1 MIRQVLPPPPPPH
14 RPSGNL
20 TAGRLAGRHHSR
32 PGESC
37 VAPGAGFG
45 TPGSCSHARSQHSLH
60 SRSSQL
66 HLLLPYNGLPSLSLR
81 MQKREMEKEGIPGKK
96 KKRKKERPR
105 ELQGGG
111 GWRTPG
117 EGSLSLTARLASST
131 LRSVRRA
138 GHLSFPFLITA
149 VLRPRQMLHP
159 ARPGRPSLS
168 AGKLPSTASGP
179 WLSPGR
185 SARSSPR
192 SPDAGN

>member
-1 MIRQVLPPPPPPH
+1 MRQVLPPPPPPH

-45 TPGSCSHARSQHSLH
+45 TPGSCSHAPVTAQLAQSLQPASPTSPLQWASQPEP
-60 SRSSQL
+60 QDA
-66 HLLLPYNGLPSLSLR
+66 
-81 MQKREMEKEGIPGKK
+81 EKGDGERRDPRK
-96 KKRKKERPR
+96 KKERKKDPGSYK
-105 ELQGGG
+105 GGG
-111 GWRTPG
+111 RGWRTPG

-131 LRSVRRA
+131 LRSMRRA

-192 SPDAGN
+192 SPDVGN